1 MKKNIA
7 AFFLAVVF
15 FLSIGCFGSRSGIAF
30 ASQDGT
36 AADGEYT
43 IGIEQFA
50 IHPSLDNCREGFL
63 AGLAEEGFIEG
74 ENLTVMYENA
84 QADTGIA
91 AQISNNF
98 AAKGADLIC
107 GIATVSAQS
116 AYSVGRKN
124 DIPVIYT
131 AVTDPAAAGLAGA
144 DGSPV
149 GEVTGTSDKLPV
161 EQQLDMIRKV
171 LPDAKT
177 IGILYTTSEANSLS
191 AIEEYK
197 KLAPEYGFEIVEGG
211 VSASADIPLAADSLL
226 SKVDCL
232 TNLTDNTV
240 VSSLPLILDKASKQN
255 KPVFGSEIEQVRSGC
270 LAAMGL
276 DYVEL
281 GKQTGRM
288 AAKVL
293 KGEAKAS
300 EIPYEVIEE
309 AAFYGNLDTAAAL
322 GITIPDE
329 LISSAAEV
337 FSSGMDEQ
345 QSLAENDK
353 AQSVNPILQ
362 LILGILEEGLVY
374 AVMALGVYITYK
386 ILDFPDLS
394 VDGTF
399 PMGSAFTATMILS
412 GFSPLLTL
420 PLSFLMGAAAGCATG
435 LIHVKLKVRDLL
447 AGIIV
452 MTGLYSINLRIAGG
466 KANVPI
472 FDQETIFDNSFLSS
486 FVPSSLAPFTIT
498 AILLIVTLICKVLL
512 DLYLKTRSGYLLRAV
527 GDNETLVTSL
537 AMDKGKV
544 KIIGLAIANGFAAL
558 AGCLYCQQKSG
569 FEISMGTGTMVI
581 GLANVIIGT
590 QLLRHLSFVK
600 ATTAVIVGSIL
611 YKACISFAI
620 SFGLEAF
627 DLKLI
632 TAALLLIILVISNS
646 RTRRIKNHA

>member
-15 FLSIGCFGSRSGIAF
+15 FLSISCFGSQSEIAF
-30 ASQDGT
+30 ASQDVT

-255 KPVFGSEIEQVRSGC
+255 KP
-270 LAAMGL
+270 
-276 DYVEL
+276 
-281 GKQTGRM
+281 GRM